1 MKLGILALG
10 LIAAMPVTA
19 AAQQLGLLF
28 EEDLGGVYKQW
39 WTGAVI
45 GADPASGV
53 LVFVRGDGKSGDFYG
68 VLSVDC
74 VTPEFSA
81 WVAEGGVISTDAIP
95 GPAIDAVRAEACG
108 SP

>member
-1 MKLGILALG
+1 MMRLLA
-10 LIAAMPVTA
+10 IAAVVA
-19 AAQQLGLLF
+19 APTGMSAQTLDLF
-28 EEDLGGVYKQW
+28 YTEPLGGVYSQNW
-39 WTGAVI
+39 SGRVI
-45 GADPASGV
+45 GADSVGGV

-81 WVAEGGVISTDAIP
+81 WKSTGGVVQASSVP
-95 GPAIDAVRAEACG
+95 QPAIDVIRAESCG